1 MNPKVL
7 ITGYP
12 GFLAD
17 CLVSYLEP
25 QGYDIYTLGLLNSS
39 RNNHIISDL
48 SEGIASIPDIDF
60 DIVIHAAGKAHV
72 VPRNQEEKN
81 SFYKVNLNGTF
92 NLIQSIANLSIPPKS
107 FIFISTVA
115 VYGKEAGENI
125 DETIELAA
133 DTPYGKSKKLAE
145 DYILNWKTIAKKMIV
160 RLPLLVGNKPP
171 GNLGRMINSIKNG
184 TYFNIGNGCAKRSM
198 VLADDIAQFIPTL
211 AQHEGVYNLTDGY
224 HPTFAELQNKFCNV
238 LNKKKNPNIPYS
250 IAKIVA
256 RIGDKWDRIPLN
268 SNILSK
274 MTSNLTFSDE
284 KARKELGWSP
294 RKVLDE
300 IHNIF
305 S

>member
-17 CLVSYLEP
+17 CLVSYLDP
-25 QGYDIYTLGLLNSS
+25 QGYDIYTLGLLNAP
-39 RNNHIISDL
+39 RNNHILSDL
-48 SEGIASIPDIDF
+48 SEEIHLIHDIDF
-60 DIVIHAAGKAHV
+60 DIVLHAAGKAHT
-72 VPRNQEEKN
+72 VPKNKKEED
-81 SFYKVNLNGTF
+81 SFYKVNLNGTA
-92 NLIQSIANLSIPPKS
+92 NLIKALDNLSTPSKS

-133 DTPYGKSKKLAE
+133 DTAYGKSKKLAE
-145 DYILNWKTIAKKMIV
+145 DYILNWKTTAKKTII
-160 RLPLLVGNKPP
+160 RLPLLVGKNPP
-171 GNLGRMINSIKNG
+171 GNLAKMIKSIKNG
-184 TYFNIGNGCAKRSM
+184 TYFNVGKGEAKRSM
-198 VLADDIAQFIPTL
+198 VLADDIARFIPTL

-224 HPTFAELQNKFCNV
+224 HPTFAELQNKFCDV

-284 KARKELGWSP
+284 KSRKELGWSP